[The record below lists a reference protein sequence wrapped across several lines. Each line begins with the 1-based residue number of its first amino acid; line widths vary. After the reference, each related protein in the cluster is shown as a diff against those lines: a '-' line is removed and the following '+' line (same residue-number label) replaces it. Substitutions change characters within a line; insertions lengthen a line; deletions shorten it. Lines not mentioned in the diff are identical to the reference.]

1 MRPNQTKRLLRQ
13 GQPAIGTFCLG
24 ASALI
29 VEMLGHSGLDFVMID
44 LQHGESTL
52 DRLQSMLQALSATPA
67 TPLVRVSTNTP
78 VDIQRALDL
87 GAAGVVVPTVNTR
100 AEAEAAVRAVR
111 YAPIGV
117 RSWGPLRGALYL
129 GPDYFAEAHEELL
142 TVLMIESAEGC
153 RNACEILSVPG
164 VDACFIGPNDLSIT
178 LGFPPGL
185 AELPPPVEEAIAAIL
200 AAARAIGKAAGI
212 QVFNARAAGPR
223 IEQGFRFVS
232 VMSEFEMV
240 RDTAAEVL
248 RAVNHL
254 RAKRG
259 IENQRGTTT

>member
-1 MRPNQTKRLLRQ
+1 MRPNQTKRLLST
-13 GQPAIGTFCLG
+13 GHPAIGTFCLA

-29 VEMLGHSGLDFVMID
+29 AEMLGHSGLDFVMVD
-44 LQHGESTL
+44 LQHGECTP
-52 DRLQSMLQALSATPA
+52 DRLQGMLQALSATPA
-67 TPLVRVSTNTP
+67 TPLVRVPSNTV
-78 VDIQRALDL
+78 VDIQRALDM

-100 AEAEAAVRAVR
+100 EEAEAAVRAVR
-111 YAPIGV
+111 YAPAGV

-129 GPDYFAEAHEELL
+129 GAEYFAEAHEELL

-153 RNACEILSVPG
+153 RNAREILSVPG

-185 AELPPPVEEAIAAIL
+185 AVLPPPVEEAVGSIL
-200 AAARAIGKAAGI
+200 EAARATGRVAGI
-212 QVFNARAAGPR
+212 QVFSTQAAAPR

-240 RDTAAEVL
+240 RDGVAAIL
-248 RAVNHL
+248 RGVNAL
-254 RAKRG
+254 EREPGGRN
-259 IENQRGTTT
+259 EP

>member
-1 MRPNQTKRLLRQ
+1 MRPNRTKRLLGQ
-13 GQPAIGTFCLG
+13 GQPAIGTFCLA

-29 VEMLGHSGLDFVMID
+29 AEMLGHSGLDFVMVD
-44 LQHGESTL
+44 LQHGESTP
-52 DRLQSMLQALSATPA
+52 DRLQHMLQALSATPA
-67 TPLVRVSTNTP
+67 TPLVRVPANAP
-78 VDIQRALDL
+78 VDIQRALDM

-100 AEAEAAVRAVR
+100 EEAEAAVRAVR

-129 GPDYFAEAHEELL
+129 GAEYFAEAHEELL
-142 TVLMIESAEGC
+142 TILMIESAEGC
-153 RNACEILSVPG
+153 KNAREILSVPG

-185 AELPPPVEEAIAAIL
+185 AELPPPVEEAVAAIL
-200 AAARAIGKAAGI
+200 AAARATGKAAGI
-212 QVFNARAAGPR
+212 QVFDARAARPR

-232 VMSEFEMV
+232 VMSELEMV
-240 RDTAAEVL
+240 RDGVAEVL

-254 RAKRG
+254 GAKRG
-259 IENQRGTTT
+259 IEDQRGTTT

>member
-1 MRPNQTKRLLRQ
+1 MRPNRTKRLLGQ
-13 GQPAIGTFCLG
+13 GQPAIGTFCLA

-29 VEMLGHSGLDFVMID
+29 AEMLGHSGLDFVMVD
-44 LQHGESTL
+44 LQHGESTP
-52 DRLQSMLQALSATPA
+52 DRLQHMLQALSATPA
-67 TPLVRVSTNTP
+67 TPLVRVPANAP
-78 VDIQRALDL
+78 VDIQRALDM

-100 AEAEAAVRAVR
+100 EEAEAAVRAVR

-129 GPDYFAEAHEELL
+129 GAEYFAEAHEELL
-142 TVLMIESAEGC
+142 TILMIEGAEGC
-153 RNACEILSVPG
+153 KNAREILSVPG

-185 AELPPPVEEAIAAIL
+185 AELPPPVEEAVAAIL
-200 AAARAIGKAAGI
+200 AAARATGKAAGI
-212 QVFNARAAGPR
+212 QVFDARAARPR

-232 VMSEFEMV
+232 VMSELEMV
-240 RDTAAEVL
+240 RDGAAEVL

-254 RAKRG
+254 GAKRG
-259 IENQRGTTT
+259 IEDQRGTTT

>member
-1 MRPNQTKRLLRQ
+1 MRTNRTKRLLGQ
-13 GQPAIGTFCLG
+13 GKPAVGTFCLG

-29 VEMLGHSGLDFVMID
+29 AEMLGHSGLDFVIVD
-44 LQHGESTL
+44 LQHGESTAET
-52 DRLQSMLQALSATPA
+52 LQGMLNALSATPA
-67 TPLVRVSTNTP
+67 TPLVRVSANTT
-78 VDIQRALDL
+78 VDIQRALDM

-129 GPDYFAEAHEELL
+129 GAEYFTSAHEELL

-200 AAARAIGKAAGI
+200 AAARATGKAAGI
-212 QVFNARAAGPR
+212 QVFNTRAASPR
-223 IEQGFRFVS
+223 IRQGFRFVS
-232 VMSEFEMV
+232 VMSEFEMA

-248 RAVNHL
+248 RAVDSL
-254 RAKRG
+254 GPARAVEGERS
-259 IENQRGTTT
+259 TTT

>member
-1 MRPNQTKRLLRQ
+1 MRPNHTKRVLRQ

-29 VEMLGHSGLDFVMID
+29 AEMLGRSGFDFIMVD
-44 LQHGESTL
+44 LQHGESTP

-67 TPLVRVSTNTP
+67 TPLVRVPANTP

-87 GAAGVVVPTVNTR
+87 GAAGVVVPTVNIR
-100 AEAEAAVRAVR
+100 AEAEAAVQSVR

-129 GPDYFAEAHEELL
+129 GSEYFAEAHEELL
-142 TVLMIESAEGC
+142 TVLMIEGAEGC
-153 RNACEILSVPG
+153 RNAREILSVPG

-200 AAARAIGKAAGI
+200 AAARATGKVAGI
-212 QVFNARAAGPR
+212 QVFNARAANPR
-223 IEQGFRFVS
+223 IEQGFRFIS

-240 RDTAAEVL
+240 RHSAAEVL
-248 RAVNHL
+248 RAVNSL
-254 RAKRG
+254 GDKPRG
-259 IENQRGTTT
+259 MDPL

>member
-1 MRPNQTKRLLRQ
+1 MRPNRTKRLLGQ
-13 GQPAIGTFCLG
+13 GQPAIGTFCLA

-29 VEMLGHSGLDFVMID
+29 AEMLGHSGLDFVMVD
-44 LQHGESTL
+44 LQHGESTP
-52 DRLQSMLQALSATPA
+52 DRLQHMLQALSATPA
-67 TPLVRVSTNTP
+67 TPLVRVPANAP
-78 VDIQRALDL
+78 VDIQRALDM

-100 AEAEAAVRAVR
+100 EEAEAAVRAVR

-129 GPDYFAEAHEELL
+129 GAEYFAEAHEELL
-142 TVLMIESAEGC
+142 TILMIESAEGC
-153 RNACEILSVPG
+153 KNAREILSVPG

-185 AELPPPVEEAIAAIL
+185 AELPPPVEEAVAAIL
-200 AAARAIGKAAGI
+200 AAARATGKAAGI
-212 QVFNARAAGPR
+212 QVFDARAARPR

-232 VMSEFEMV
+232 VMSELEMV
-240 RDTAAEVL
+240 RDGAAEVL

-254 RAKRG
+254 GAKRG
-259 IENQRGTTT
+259 IEDQRGTTT

>member
-1 MRPNQTKRLLRQ
+1 MRTNHTKHLLGQ
-13 GQPAIGTFCLG
+13 GRPAIGTFCLG

-29 VEMLGHSGLDFVMID
+29 AETLGHTGLDFVMVD
-44 LQHGESTL
+44 LQHGESTS
-52 DRLQSMLQALSATPA
+52 DRLQGMLQALSATPA
-67 TPLVRVSTNTP
+67 TPLVRVAANTP

-100 AEAEAAVRAVR
+100 AEAEAAVRSVR

-117 RSWGPLRGALYL
+117 RSWGPLRGSLYL
-129 GPDYFAEAHEELL
+129 GSEYFAKAHGELL

-153 RNACEILSVPG
+153 RNARDILSVPG

-185 AELPPPVEEAIAAIL
+185 EALPPPVEEAIAAIL
-200 AAARAIGKAAGI
+200 AAAQATGKVAGI
-212 QVFNARAAGPR
+212 QVFSTRAARPR
-223 IEQGFRFVS
+223 IEQGFRFIS

-240 RDTAAEVL
+240 RNTAAEVL
-248 RAVNHL
+248 RAVNHVGP
-254 RAKRG
+254 KGG
-259 IENQRGTTT
+259 IEN

>member
-1 MRPNQTKRLLRQ
+1 MRPNHTKRLLEQ
-13 GQPAIGTFCLG
+13 GRPALGTFCLG

-29 VEMLGHSGLDFVMID
+29 AEMLGHSGLDFVMVD

-67 TPLVRVSTNTP
+67 TPLVRVPANTV

-100 AEAEAAVRAVR
+100 AEAEAAVRSVR
-111 YAPIGV
+111 YAPAGV
-117 RSWGPLRGALYL
+117 RSWGPLRGSLYL
-129 GPDYFAEAHEELL
+129 GAEYFSDAHKELL

-153 RNACEILSVPG
+153 KNAREILSVPG

-178 LGFPPGL
+178 LGFSPGL
-185 AELPPPVEEAIAAIL
+185 AELPPPVEEAIATIL
-200 AAARAIGKAAGI
+200 AAARAAGKVAGI
-212 QVFNARAAGPR
+212 QVFNTRAARPR
-223 IEQGFRFVS
+223 IEQGFHFLS

-240 RDTAAEVL
+240 RDGVAEAL
-248 RAVNHL
+248 RAVNSL
-254 RAKRG
+254 GEKRG

>member
-1 MRPNQTKRLLRQ
+1 MRPNRTKRLLGQ
-13 GQPAIGTFCLG
+13 GQPAIGTFCLA

-29 VEMLGHSGLDFVMID
+29 AEMLGHSGLDFVMVD
-44 LQHGESTL
+44 LQHGESTP
-52 DRLQSMLQALSATPA
+52 DRLQGMLQALSGTPA
-67 TPLVRVSTNTP
+67 TPLVRVPSNT
-78 VDIQRALDL
+78 VLDIQRALDL

-100 AEAEAAVRAVR
+100 EEAEAVVRAVR

-129 GPDYFAEAHEELL
+129 GAEYFAEAHEELL

-153 RNACEILSVPG
+153 SNAREILSVPG

-185 AELPPPVEEAIAAIL
+185 AILPPPVEEAIAAIL
-200 AAARAIGKAAGI
+200 AAAQATGKAAGI
-212 QVFNARAAGPR
+212 QVFDTRAAGPR

-240 RDTAAEVL
+240 RDGAAEVL
-248 RAVNHL
+248 RAVNSL
-254 RAKRG
+254 REGRGAKN
-259 IENQRGTTT
+259 EP

>member
-1 MRPNQTKRLLRQ
+1 MRPNRTKRLLGQ
-13 GQPAIGTFCLG
+13 GQPAIGTFCLA

-29 VEMLGHSGLDFVMID
+29 AEMLGHSGLDFVMVD
-44 LQHGESTL
+44 LQHGESTP
-52 DRLQSMLQALSATPA
+52 DRLQGMLQALSGTPA
-67 TPLVRVSTNTP
+67 TPLVRVQSNT
-78 VDIQRALDL
+78 VLDIQRALDL

-100 AEAEAAVRAVR
+100 EEAEAVVRAVR

-117 RSWGPLRGALYL
+117 RSWGPLRGSLYL
-129 GPDYFAEAHEELL
+129 GAEYFAEAHEELL

-153 RNACEILSVPG
+153 SNAREILSVPG

-185 AELPPPVEEAIAAIL
+185 AILPPPVEEAIAAIL
-200 AAARAIGKAAGI
+200 AAAQATGKAAGI
-212 QVFNARAAGPR
+212 QVFDTRAAGPR

-240 RDTAAEVL
+240 RDGVAEVL
-248 RAVNHL
+248 RAVNSL
-254 RAKRG
+254 REGRGAKN
-259 IENQRGTTT
+259 EP

>member
-1 MRPNQTKRLLRQ
+1 MRPNRTKRLLGQ
-13 GQPAIGTFCLG
+13 GQPAIGTFCLA

-29 VEMLGHSGLDFVMID
+29 AEMLGHSGLDFVMVD
-44 LQHGESTL
+44 LQHGESTP
-52 DRLQSMLQALSATPA
+52 DRLQHMLQALSATPA
-67 TPLVRVSTNTP
+67 TPLVRVPANAP
-78 VDIQRALDL
+78 VDIQRALDM

-100 AEAEAAVRAVR
+100 EEAEAAVRAVR

-129 GPDYFAEAHEELL
+129 GAEYFAEAHEELL
-142 TVLMIESAEGC
+142 TILMIEGAEGC
-153 RNACEILSVPG
+153 KNAREILSVPG

-185 AELPPPVEEAIAAIL
+185 AELPPPVEEAVAAIL
-200 AAARAIGKAAGI
+200 AAARATGKAAGI
-212 QVFNARAAGPR
+212 QVFDARAARPR

-232 VMSEFEMV
+232 VMSELEMV
-240 RDTAAEVL
+240 RDGVAEVL

-254 RAKRG
+254 GAKRG
-259 IENQRGTTT
+259 IEDQRGTTT

>member
-1 MRPNQTKRLLRQ
+1 MRSNQTKRLLEQ
-13 GQPAIGTFCLG
+13 GHPAIGTFCLG

-29 VEMLGHSGLDFVMID
+29 AEMLGHSGLDFVMVD
-44 LQHGESTL
+44 LQHGECTP
-52 DRLQSMLQALSATPA
+52 DRLQGMLQALSATPA
-67 TPLVRVSTNTP
+67 TPLVRVPANTP

-100 AEAEAAVRAVR
+100 AEAEAAVQSVR
-111 YAPIGV
+111 YAPVGV

-129 GPDYFAEAHEELL
+129 GAEYFAEAHKELL

-153 RNACEILSVPG
+153 RNAREILSVPG

-178 LGFPPGL
+178 LGYPSGL

-200 AAARAIGKAAGI
+200 AAAQTTGKVAGI
-212 QVFNARAAGPR
+212 QVFTAQAAKPR
-223 IEQGFRFVS
+223 IDQGFRFVS

-240 RDTAAEVL
+240 RDGAIEVL
-248 RAVNHL
+248 RAVKGPREARSVKN
-254 RAKRG
+254 
-259 IENQRGTTT
+259 EP